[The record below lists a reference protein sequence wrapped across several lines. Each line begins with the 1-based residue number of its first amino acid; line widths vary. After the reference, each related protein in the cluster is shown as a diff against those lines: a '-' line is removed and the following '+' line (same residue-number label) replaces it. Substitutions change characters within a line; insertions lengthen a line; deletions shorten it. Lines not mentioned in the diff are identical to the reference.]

1 MTETPAESELPRPSP
16 KTFGPPRHARVV
28 ERLALASIPIALVV
42 TALKVFAWWL
52 TGSVALLSDAME
64 SIVNVVAAVA
74 AFAAIRYSR
83 KPADE
88 DHQFGHYKAEYFS
101 AVLEGALIIVA
112 ALLIAREAIAAL
124 FHATMPTAPVE
135 GLVVNAVAAAANA
148 AWAYTLIRAGS
159 RHRSPALVAD
169 GRHIYADV
177 VTSAGVIAGLG
188 LAFATGWAVLDPLLA
203 LAVACNIVWEGWKVI
218 SASVNG
224 LMDRAVTPEDIEI
237 IKTIIS
243 ENATGSLGVHDLRTR
258 VAGPATFI
266 DFHMVVP
273 RSMSVSDAHV
283 ICDRL
288 EDAIKAFV
296 PGASIAIHVEPRG
309 EEAHGIRVSV

>member
-1 MTETPAESELPRPSP
+1 MTNAPEDRPEGKGPAS
-16 KTFGPPRHARVV
+16 KQGPRHARVV
-28 ERLALASIPIALVV
+28 ERLALYSIPVAIGV
-42 TALKVFAWWL
+42 TALKAIAWQV
-52 TGSVALLSDAME
+52 TGSVALLSDALE

-88 DHQFGHYKAEYFS
+88 DHHFGHYKAEYFS

-112 ALLIAREAIAAL
+112 ALLIAREAVGAL
-124 FHATMPTAPVE
+124 FSPALPQAPAL
-135 GLVVNAVAAAANA
+135 GLAVNALAAIVNGIWAAV
-148 AWAYTLIRAGS
+148 LIRTGS

-169 GRHIYADV
+169 GRHIYTDV
-177 VTSAGVIAGLG
+177 VTSAGVIIGLL
-188 LAFATGWAVLDPLLA
+188 LALGTGWAILDPLLA
-203 LAVACNIVWEGWKVI
+203 FAVACNIVWEGWKVI
-218 SASVNG
+218 SSSVNG
-224 LMDRAVTPEDIEI
+224 LMDRAASQEDVET
-237 IKTIIS
+237 IKTIIA
-243 ENATGSLGVHDLRTR
+243 ENAHGSLGVHDLRTR

-273 RSMSVSDAHV
+273 RSMSVSDAHA

-288 EDAIKAFV
+288 EDAIKDFV

-309 EEAHGIRVSV
+309 EEAHGINVEV

>member
-1 MTETPAESELPRPSP
+1 MTETRPESEPRHRGT
-16 KTFGPPRHARVV
+16 KAFGPPRHARVV
-28 ERLALASIPIALVV
+28 ERLALYSIPVAVVV
-42 TALKVFAWWL
+42 TSLKIVAWWL

-64 SIVNVVAAVA
+64 SVVNVVAAVA

-83 KPADE
+83 KPADA

-101 AVLEGALIIVA
+101 AVLEGVLIVVA
-112 ALLIAREAIAAL
+112 ALFIAREAVVAL
-124 FHATMPTAPVE
+124 FHAEMPAAPVA
-135 GLVVNAVAAAANA
+135 GLVINAAAAVMNA
-148 AWAYTLIRAGS
+148 FWAYTLIRRGN

-169 GRHIYADV
+169 GRHIYTDV
-177 VTSAGVIAGLG
+177 VTSAGVIVGLV
-188 LAFATGWAVLDPLLA
+188 LAFATGWAILDPLLA
-203 LAVACNIVWEGWKVI
+203 LLVACNIVWEGWKVI
-218 SASVNG
+218 SSSVSG
-224 LMDRAVTPEDIEI
+224 LMDQAVAPEDIEV
-237 IKTIIS
+237 IKTIIG

-273 RSMSVSDAHV
+273 RSMSVSDAHA

-288 EDAIKAFV
+288 EHAITKFV